1 MKILLIGHG
10 KMGKLIAESAPEFGI
25 EIAHIAD
32 SKQPLSAKM
41 AQDVAVAIDFSSPQ
55 NILSRIELLLSHNI
69 PIVIGTTGWLDAQK
83 QAQALVQKHQG
94 ALFYSANFSMGAFL
108 FVEVVKEA
116 AALFSKLDHYDVGC
130 IETHHNQKKDHPS
143 GTARMIAEA
152 ILENMHSKK
161 KILTELSDG
170 AIAKDA
176 LHIASLRTGSFPGK
190 HEVIFDGPDDTIT
203 ICHTARTRND
213 FARGALISAQWLIGK
228 KGFFTMKDMLC
239 K

>member
-10 KMGKLIAESAPEFGI
+10 KMGKMVTEIAPEFGV
-25 EIAHIAD
+25 EIAHIVD
-32 SKQPLSAKM
+32 SKQQLTTKM
-41 AQDVAVAIDFSSPQ
+41 AQDVDVAIDFSSPQ
-55 NILSRIELLLSHNI
+55 NILSRIETLLSHHI
-69 PIVIGTTGWLDAQK
+69 PIVIGTTGWHEEQK

-94 ALFYSANFSMGAFL
+94 SLFYSANFSMGVLL

-152 ILENMHSKK
+152 ILENMQSKK
-161 KILTELSDG
+161 KILTELPDG
-170 AIAKDA
+170 AIEKDA

-203 ICHTARTRND
+203 ISHTARTRHD
-213 FARGALISAQWLIGK
+213 FARGALIAAQWLAGK